1 MDISLEFDRK
11 IILVLILKNIVY
23 FRDVQDK
30 KILNT
35 ERSKKMELKEKIAII
50 GVGKMGKTL
59 LESLIRNQLVNP
71 GQIFGT
77 NSHSDTTNQIREKY
91 HINTSTDNLEAVS
104 KSDIIILAV
113 KPQMIAQVLPQIL
126 PALNKEKVI
135 ISIAAAIT
143 TNFIEGKL
151 NKDIAVI
158 RAMPNIASLVNE
170 GMTVICPGKFVEE
183 KHLSLA
189 VKIFSSVGKVEAI
202 HRENLMDVVTA
213 LSGSG
218 PAYSYMMIESLTD
231 GGVRMG
237 LPRELARK
245 LAAQAVLGGA
255 QMVLQTGL
263 HPALLKDEV
272 TTPAGV
278 TIDGLMELE
287 DGGFRVALIK
297 AIDRAT
303 QKSKQISQ

>member
-1 MDISLEFDRK
+1 MKEMNK
-11 IILVLILKNIVY
+11 
-23 FRDVQDK
+23 
-30 KILNT
+30 
-35 ERSKKMELKEKIAII
+35 ERTSMKMKQIRQNLAII
-50 GVGKMGKTL
+50 GVGKMGNTL
-59 LESLIRNQLVNP
+59 IDSLLRNKVVKP
-71 GQIFGT
+71 
-77 NSHSDTTNQIREKY
+77 NQIYGTTSREDTASQVKEKY
-91 HINTSTDNLEAVS
+91 HINAGLDNQEAVS
-104 KSDIIILAV
+104 RSDIIILAV
-113 KPQMIAQVLPQIL
+113 KPQMIAQVLVEIV
-126 PALNKEKVI
+126 PALNDNKFV
-135 ISIAAAIT
+135 ISIAAAIST
-143 TNFIEGKL
+143 SFIEGKL
-151 NKDIAVI
+151 NKNISVI

-170 GMTVICPGKFVEE
+170 GMTVLCPGKFVQEE
-183 KHLSLA
+183 HLEIALE
-189 VKIFSSVGKVEAI
+189 IFGSVGEVEI
-202 HRENLMDVVTA
+202 IQREELMDVVTA

-245 LAAQAVLGGA
+245 LAAQSVLGGA
-255 QMVLQTGL
+255 KMVLQTGL

-303 QKSKQISQ
+303 QKSKQISK

>member
-1 MDISLEFDRK
+1 LN
-11 IILVLILKNIVY
+11 KNI
-23 FRDVQDK
+23 
-30 KILNT
+30 
-35 ERSKKMELKEKIAII
+35 S
-50 GVGKMGKTL
+50 
-59 LESLIRNQLVNP
+59 
-71 GQIFGT
+71 
-77 NSHSDTTNQIREKY
+77 
-91 HINTSTDNLEAVS
+91 
-104 KSDIIILAV
+104 
-113 KPQMIAQVLPQIL
+113 
-126 PALNKEKVI
+126 
-135 ISIAAAIT
+135 
-143 TNFIEGKL
+143 
-151 NKDIAVI
+151 VI

-170 GMTVICPGKFVEE
+170 GMTVLCPGKFVQEE
-183 KHLSLA
+183 HLEIALEIFGA
-189 VKIFSSVGKVEAI
+189 VGEVEI
-202 HRENLMDVVTA
+202 IQREELMDVVTA

-245 LAAQAVLGGA
+245 LAAQSVLGGA
-255 QMVLQTGL
+255 KMVLQTGL

-303 QKSKQISQ
+303 QKSKQISK

>member
-1 MDISLEFDRK
+1 MKEMNK
-11 IILVLILKNIVY
+11 
-23 FRDVQDK
+23 
-30 KILNT
+30 
-35 ERSKKMELKEKIAII
+35 ERTSMKMKQIRQNLAII
-50 GVGKMGKTL
+50 GVGKMGNTL
-59 LESLIRNQLVNP
+59 IDSLLRNKVVKP
-71 GQIFGT
+71 
-77 NSHSDTTNQIREKY
+77 NQIYGTTSREDTASQVREKY
-91 HINTSTDNLEAVS
+91 HINAGLDNQEAVS
-104 KSDIIILAV
+104 RSDIIILAV
-113 KPQMIAQVLPQIL
+113 KPQMIAQVLVEIV
-126 PALNKEKVI
+126 PALNDNKFV
-135 ISIAAAIT
+135 ISIAAAIST
-143 TNFIEGKL
+143 SFIEGKL
-151 NKDIAVI
+151 NKNISVI

-170 GMTVICPGKFVEE
+170 GMTVLCPGQFVQKE
-183 KHLSLA
+183 HLDIALA
-189 VKIFSSVGKVEAI
+189 IFDSVGEVEII
-202 HRENLMDVVTA
+202 HREELMDVVTA

-245 LAAQAVLGGA
+245 LAAQSVLGGA
-255 QMVLQTGL
+255 KMVLQTGL

-303 QKSKQISQ
+303 QKSKQISK

>member
-1 MDISLEFDRK
+1 MK
-11 IILVLILKNIVY
+11 IKQN
-23 FRDVQDK
+23 
-30 KILNT
+30 
-35 ERSKKMELKEKIAII
+35 IAII
-50 GVGKMGKTL
+50 GVGKMGSTL
-59 LESLIRNQLVNP
+59 IDSLLRNQVVNAN
-71 GQIFGT
+71 QIFGT
-77 NSHSDTTNQIREKY
+77 TSHLDRANEVKEKFS
-91 HINTSTDNLEAVS
+91 INTGTDNLQAVS
-104 KSDIIILAV
+104 QSDIIILAV
-113 KPQMIAQVLPQIL
+113 KPQMIPQVLEQII
-126 PALNKEKVI
+126 PALNKNKLI
-135 ISIAAAIT
+135 ISIAAAIST
-143 TNFIEGKL
+143 SFIEKRL
-151 NKDIAVI
+151 NSKINISVI

-170 GMTVICPGKFVEE
+170 GMTVLCPGKYVDKE
-183 KHLSLA
+183 HLEITL
-189 VKIFSSVGKVEAI
+189 KIFRAVGEVEVI
-202 HRENLMDVVTA
+202 YREELMDVVTA

-245 LAAQAVLGGA
+245 LAAQSVLGGA
-255 QMVLQTGL
+255 KMVLQTGL

-303 QKSKQISQ
+303 QKSKQISK

>member
-1 MDISLEFDRK
+1 MK
-11 IILVLILKNIVY
+11 LKQN
-23 FRDVQDK
+23 
-30 KILNT
+30 L
-35 ERSKKMELKEKIAII
+35 AII
-50 GVGKMGKTL
+50 GVGKMGDTL
-59 LESLIRNQLVNP
+59 ISSLIKNKVVEP
-71 GQIFGT
+71 EQIFGT
-77 NSHSDTTNQIREKY
+77 TSREETALKIRKKHQI
-91 HINTSTDNLEAVS
+91 HTGTDNKQAVS

-113 KPQMIAQVLPQIL
+113 KPQMIKKVLAQIL
-126 PALNKEKVI
+126 PELNEKKII
-135 ISIAAAIT
+135 ISIAAAT
-143 TNFIEGKL
+143 SSSFIEEQL
-151 NKDIAVI
+151 NKSIPVI
-158 RAMPNIASLVNE
+158 RAMPNTASLVNE
-170 GMTVICPGKFVEE
+170 GMTVLCPGKFVDEE
-183 KHLSLA
+183 HLKLA
-189 VKIFSSVGKVEAI
+189 LKIFKSIGEVEII
-202 HRENLMDVVTA
+202 HKEELMDVVTA

-245 LAAQAVLGGA
+245 LAAQSVLGGA
-255 QMVLQTGL
+255 KMILETGL

-303 QKSKQISQ
+303 QKSRQISK

>member
-1 MDISLEFDRK
+1 MKVKQNL
-11 IILVLILKNIVY
+11 
-23 FRDVQDK
+23 
-30 KILNT
+30 
-35 ERSKKMELKEKIAII
+35 AII
-50 GVGKMGKTL
+50 GVGKMGDTL
-59 LESLIRNQLVNP
+59 ISSLIKNKVVEP
-71 GQIFGT
+71 EQIFGT
-77 NSHSDTTNQIREKY
+77 TSREETALKIRKKHQI
-91 HINTSTDNLEAVS
+91 HTGTDNTQAVS

-113 KPQMIAQVLPQIL
+113 KPQMIKKVLVQIL
-126 PALNKEKVI
+126 PELNEEKII
-135 ISIAAAIT
+135 ISIAAAT
-143 TNFIEGKL
+143 SSSFIEEQL
-151 NKDIAVI
+151 NKSIPVI
-158 RAMPNIASLVNE
+158 RAMPNTASLVNE
-170 GMTVICPGKFVEE
+170 GMTVLCPGKFVDEE
-183 KHLSLA
+183 HLKLA
-189 VKIFSSVGKVEAI
+189 LKIFKSIGEVEII
-202 HRENLMDVVTA
+202 HKEELMDVVTA

-245 LAAQAVLGGA
+245 LAAQSVLGGA
-255 QMVLQTGL
+255 KMILETGL

-303 QKSKQISQ
+303 QKSRQISK

>member
-1 MDISLEFDRK
+1 MK
-11 IILVLILKNIVY
+11 LKQN
-23 FRDVQDK
+23 
-30 KILNT
+30 L
-35 ERSKKMELKEKIAII
+35 AII
-50 GVGKMGKTL
+50 GVGKMGDTL
-59 LESLIRNQLVNP
+59 ISSLIKNKVVEP
-71 GQIFGT
+71 EQIFGT
-77 NSHSDTTNQIREKY
+77 TSREETALKIRKKHQI
-91 HINTSTDNLEAVS
+91 HTGTDNIQAVS

-113 KPQMIAQVLPQIL
+113 KPQMIKKVLPQIL
-126 PALNKEKVI
+126 PELNEEKII
-135 ISIAAAIT
+135 ISIAAAT
-143 TNFIEGKL
+143 SSGFIEEQL
-151 NKDIAVI
+151 NKSIPVI
-158 RAMPNIASLVNE
+158 RAMPNTASLVNE
-170 GMTVICPGKFVEE
+170 GMTVLCPGKFVDEE
-183 KHLSLA
+183 HLKLA
-189 VKIFSSVGKVEAI
+189 LKIFKSIGEVEII
-202 HRENLMDVVTA
+202 HKEELMDVVTA

-245 LAAQAVLGGA
+245 LAAQSVLGGA
-255 QMVLQTGL
+255 KMILKTGL

-303 QKSKQISQ
+303 QKSRQISK